1 MPIHGPW
8 CSTRTYPTRC
18 RYCGD
23 RVFYFTCDCGCKV
36 FFDDLGPPWP
46 EHRCDDYLVAR
57 YDPDL
62 VRQIV
67 ANPMMTTP
75 GRETGRQIDQNYV
88 AKAKEALDAQR
99 APEIIGCMPYDN
111 VAAKEEGIVREIIAR
126 VDVYRRFQIPST
138 SPVGASVLGPLAHG
152 SFAQMTINTGALASG
167 DCYSFTFFVDR
178 EIRDRT
184 GVVKGDF
191 VTCELTGLTI
201 LGHGVVWL
209 CKRLS
214 GAFD

>member
-1 MPIHGPW
+1 
-8 CSTRTYPTRC
+8 
-18 RYCGD
+18 
-23 RVFYFTCDCGCKV
+23 
-36 FFDDLGPPWP
+36 
-46 EHRCDDYLVAR
+46 
-57 YDPDL
+57 
-62 VRQIV
+62 
-67 ANPMMTTP
+67 
-75 GRETGRQIDQNYV
+75 
-88 AKAKEALDAQR
+88 
-99 APEIIGCMPYDN
+99 
-111 VAAKEEGIVREIIAR
+111 
-126 VDVYRRFQIPST
+126 
-138 SPVGASVLGPLAHG
+138 
-152 SFAQMTINTGALASG
+152 MTINTGALASG